1 LGEIESPRAIMPLA
15 DVLLN
20 DPVAEVRAKAAWAL
34 GEIEDPRAT
43 EALSK
48 AMKDDNDEVRRMA
61 IWALGQIGG

>member
-1 LGEIESPRAIMPLA
+1 MAE
-15 DVLLN
+15 VLLN

-48 AMKDDNDEVRRMA
+48 AMKDENDEVRR
-61 IWALGQIGG
+61 IV